1 MLHEPCLGNSIAS
14 SQGLNDGG
22 LQFGFFLPGVTCVLS
37 QSFRRPAGQ
46 LPFFPDPLWNSA
58 FDRAFVPKVCGVGG
72 MNDGAELATA
82 GLVAVFAAVLL
93 LLRTFLLNSNPR
105 SSSPSAHSISK

>member
-37 QSFRRPAGQ
+37 RVSVARQANCH
-46 LPFFPDPLWNSA
+46 FFPTPYGTPPLTGRLYLKSA
-58 FDRAFVPKVCGVGG
+58 EW
-72 MNDGAELATA
+72 AE
-82 GLVAVFAAVLL
+82 
-93 LLRTFLLNSNPR
+93 
-105 SSSPSAHSISK
+105 